1 MDISAILDGVA
12 YAVVGGLIYG
22 LYFSLI
28 GLGLNLIFGVM
39 RIVNLAHGDFL
50 MLGAFSAYFAFQL
63 AGISPL
69 VAVVFVF
76 LLFAV
81 LTFPLYYVLVPRL
94 LTARDP
100 EMLSIIL
107 FFGFSQVIEAIAT
120 IAFGTSERSIPGVA
134 LGNAVQWVARIF
146 GASYE
151 PGPVTLL
158 GQSFPLAWV
167 ASGVASALAVL
178 FIYLYLYRTRLGYL
192 TRAVMVS
199 REEAIST
206 GIDVHRVSAIAFGI
220 GIALAA
226 IAGVFAPFML
236 GSITP
241 AMGVEV
247 TITSFTVIVIG
258 SLGNPLGT
266 VLGGIVYGI
275 SYMFMQSYFSSW
287 ANLLPYLLL
296 IAILL
301 VRPSG
306 LLGRQVRR
314 A

>member
-1 MDISAILDGVA
+1 MLTYAIFA
-12 YAVVGGLIYG
+12 GLLFG
-22 LYFSLI
+22 LYFSLV
-28 GLGLNLIFGVM
+28 GLGLNLVFGVM

-50 MLGAFSAYFAFQL
+50 MLGGFLAFWLFNLYAINPIPAVAVAFALFLL
-63 AGISPL
+63 AGL
-69 VAVVFVF
+69 
-76 LLFAV
+76 
-81 LTFPLYYVLVPRL
+81 PLYYLLVPRL
-94 LTARDP
+94 LAARDP

-120 IAFGTSERSIPGVA
+120 IA